1 MSVLKKIFAA
11 VFAMLTLL
19 SAVSCA
25 DKRESTVGSSDTTG
39 KPAVSSDAVT
49 SGETTL
55 SAPEFPDDLT
65 GDGCDI
71 VIFDQGFW
79 HYTPLDV
86 IDVGVVEMN
95 NEGLNDAAYNRDRLT
110 EEKFDVRIVRRTEPE
125 CYDSYNNLQVL
136 VDSGDC
142 DIDLCLLRTAILTQ
156 AITNNIL
163 TDLDSGSLTY
173 FNPDNPWWNSNSYES
188 LSVNGTHYGVCGDFT
203 ITDDLSV
210 WALYFNKTM
219 LSDLG
224 LENPYDLVREGD
236 WTYDKL
242 FTMGQAASADI
253 DGVSGMTY
261 EDRWG
266 VTYIRDT
273 VSGMINSVGVEIGQK
288 DEDDI
293 PYMTFYTDENVRKV
307 QGIYEKLYNLDQ
319 CYNIHARGGDEVKI
333 FTDGRALFTF
343 GAIYYAPQM
352 RSTNTDFG
360 ILPYPKFDE
369 NQKNYIS
376 STSPLSLTILC
387 TPKNNKNNAALTG
400 AFMEYYS
407 YLGSEKIVPEFYD
420 KLLTWK
426 VARDDE
432 SREMFNYI
440 FDDTH
445 TIYDIGNIFNF
456 GDFSFWLVDMT
467 LYSDINI
474 SSLWAKYET
483 KTQEAIKAMLEAI
496 DS

>member
-1 MSVLKKIFAA
+1 MKKFLIA
-11 VFAMLTLL
+11 VFAALILL
-19 SAVSCA
+19 SAISCA
-25 DKRESTVGSSDTTG
+25 DQGEEIIGN
-39 KPAVSSDAVT
+39 SDATSAPTVSTDSVT
-49 SGETTL
+49 SGETTVPV
-55 SAPEFPDDLT
+55 PEFPEELT
-65 GDGCDI
+65 GNGCDF

-86 IDVGVVEMN
+86 IDVGIVEMN
-95 NEGLNDAAYNRDRLT
+95 NEAINDAAYFRDRLT
-110 EEKFDVRIVRRTEPE
+110 EDKLGVKIQRRTKPE
-125 CYDSYNNLQVL
+125 CYDSYNELQVL
-136 VDSGDC
+136 VNSGDC

-163 TDLDSGSLTY
+163 NDLDNSSLTY
-173 FNPDNPWWNSNSYES
+173 FNPDNPWWNSNSYEA

-219 LSDLG
+219 LKDLS
-224 LENPYDLVREGD
+224 LDDPYELVRKGT

-242 FTMGQAASADI
+242 FAMGQHASADL
-253 DGVSGMTY
+253 DGNGMTY

-273 VSGMINSVGVEIGQK
+273 VSGMINSVGVEIGKK

-293 PYMTFYTDENVRKV
+293 PYMTFYTDANVSKV
-307 QGIYEKLYNLDQ
+307 QWIYEKLYDLNQ
-319 CYNIHARGGDEVKI
+319 CYNIHARGGNEVEI
-333 FTDGRALFTF
+333 FTESRALFTF

-352 RSTNTDFG
+352 RRTYTDFG

-369 NQKNYIS
+369 AQTNYIS
-376 STSPLSLTILC
+376 STSPLSLTVLC
-387 TPKNNKNNAALTG
+387 TPKNNKNNAELVG

-407 YLGSEKIVPEFYD
+407 YLGSEKIIPEFYD

-426 VARDDE
+426 VARDEE

-440 FDDTH
+440 FDDSN
-445 TIYDIGNIFNF
+445 TIYDVGNIYNF

-467 LYSDINI
+467 LYSDLNFA
-474 SSLWAKYET
+474 SLWAKYET
-483 KTQEAIKAMLEAI
+483 KTQESIHAMLEAI